1 MSVRTICVIILAL
14 VCGLSATVGVNVLV
28 SKRVQ
33 SPTIET
39 KPVVVTKAGVPRG
52 KMLSL
57 DMVEIKQW
65 PKTMI
70 PEGVMVNLAD
80 VKDRAALQTL
90 MAGEPLFESKLAAR
104 GAVGGMANLIPE
116 GKRAYTVQTK
126 TVNSNVAGFLLPGNL
141 VDVLLTFRDNNQTG
155 PTGGGSTTTLL
166 QSVEVLAVG
175 AQVEQVDSNIGSNG
189 PEDVKSVTLLVT
201 PEETTRLD
209 LGQSLGMLS
218 LSLRNPNDKGEA
230 ETTPAT
236 IQSIRFGQLK
246 PSAEDPASVAISV
259 PLASEPDK
267 VIVSP
272 ESPVT
277 SIAPEKPPIA
287 SILTLRGQSW
297 GQVHVQLP
305 KGDKAAQP

>member
-1 MSVRTICVIILAL
+1 MSVRTISVIILAL
-14 VCGLSATVGVNVLV
+14 GCGLCATLGVNVLV

-39 KPVVVTKAGVPRG
+39 KPVVVTKAGVQRG

-90 MAGEPLFESKLAAR
+90 MAGEPLFDSKLAAR

-141 VDVLLTFRDNNQTG
+141 VDVLLTFRDSGQNNE
-155 PTGGGSTTTLL
+155 TGGGSTTTLL

-175 AQVEQVDSNIGSNG
+175 AQVEKVDSNIGSNG

-218 LSLRNPNDKGEA
+218 LSLRNPNDKSEA

-236 IQSIRFGQLK
+236 IQSIRFGHLK
-246 PSAEDPASVAISV
+246 PGAEDPAPVAISV
-259 PLASEPDK
+259 SLPVPPGPEPEK
-267 VIVSP
+267 VV
-272 ESPVT
+272 V
-277 SIAPEKPPIA
+277 APQKPPIA
-287 SILTLRGQSW
+287 AILTLRGQSW
-297 GQVHVQLP
+297 GQVLVQLP
-305 KGDKAAQP
+305 KSEKAAQP